1 VAATVV
7 MRSEPTVFVVD
18 DEPAMREFL
27 RWLVESVGL
36 PVETFSTAREFLDA
50 CDPERPG
57 CLVLDARMPGM
68 SGFDLQEELAAR
80 KISIPIIIITAY
92 AEVPMAVR
100 ALKTG
105 AFDFIEKPFSHQ
117 VLLDR
122 IQQAIES
129 DQVARRVQMQQAAVR
144 SRLAR
149 LTPRQRQ
156 VLDRM
161 IAGKPSKIIAAE
173 LGLSPKTVDVHRA
186 RVMRTM
192 QAASLADLLRLTLM
206 SPKLPPAEPTPAK
219 ALSLKSTAPKP
230 VHVKGHAPKHAPAKR
245 PRPAR

>member
-1 VAATVV
+1 

-36 PVETFSTAREFLDA
+36 PVETFATAREFLDA

-80 KISIPIIIITAY
+80 KISLPIIIITAY

-105 AFDFIEKPFSHQ
+105 AFDFIEKPFGHQ

-122 IQQAIES
+122 IQEAMAA
-129 DQVARRVQMQQAAVR
+129 DQTTRRTQMQQAAVR
-144 SRLAR
+144 SCLAR

-156 VLDRM
+156 VLDHM

-192 QAASLADLLRLTLM
+192 QAASLADLLRLTLT
-206 SPKLPPAEPTPAK
+206 SPKPPAAEPPPSKALPFKPMTLTPPHLEAPPAK
-219 ALSLKSTAPKP
+219 PAPS
-230 VHVKGHAPKHAPAKR
+230 KR
-245 PRPAR
+245 PRSSR